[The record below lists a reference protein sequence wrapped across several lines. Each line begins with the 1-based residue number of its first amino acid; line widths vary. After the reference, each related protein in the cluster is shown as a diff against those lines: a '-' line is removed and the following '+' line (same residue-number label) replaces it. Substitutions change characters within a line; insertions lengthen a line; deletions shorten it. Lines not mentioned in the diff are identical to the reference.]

1 MNSKPDFPIIGCRS
15 HIGYLPTAQS
25 VYSNSLPTPRNW
37 TPPSSVMQFDPSS
50 HKQPST
56 ASDSHTVTPAP
67 KTQPT
72 EPTNYADLLQLYLKI
87 KTDVSSKFTL
97 PKQEETTAP
106 WVFQALTLLDHA
118 ENAAEAHLEL
128 VEALEGEIRVLR
140 DLRDRMK
147 QSAAYNTAVASA
159 KNLIDVHRH
168 DEEGVRIVQERV
180 KALERFSMDAD
191 VLW

>member
-1 MNSKPDFPIIGCRS
+1 MMQF
-15 HIGYLPTAQS
+15 T
-25 VYSNSLPTPRNW
+25 
-37 TPPSSVMQFDPSS
+37 PSSE
-50 HKQPST
+50 KQPST
-56 ASDSHTVTPAP
+56 ASDSHTITPAP

-128 VEALEGEIRVLR
+128 VEALESEIRVLR

-147 QSAAYNTAVASA
+147 ESAPFHSAVVSA
-159 KNLIDVHRH
+159 ENLMKDNRH

-180 KALERFSMDAD
+180 KTLERLSSMDAD
-191 VLW
+191 VMW